1 MRWTRKSIIAEIKR
15 LHEANEELY
24 YSKAEDNHLNLVR
37 AAGWHF
43 GTWRRAVEA
52 AGIDY
57 ESLSRYQ
64 RWNKQ
69 RIVER
74 IRQLHAQGKELHWRA
89 VSTQVD
95 PALAAAALRPNG
107 FRSWRDALAAAGFK
121 IEDVA
126 RYKEWDEERVLK
138 AIRQRKRA
146 GLSMYSKSLQTEDQ
160 SLFCAAR
167 RRFGSWD
174 GALNA
179 AGLKAEKIRLRKYNP
194 ALNAPRKKKKTA
206 GAQTTKPAAAKA
218 VSPNGKVTGKV
229 QLNKAQLN
237 GKAPLK
243 KSPIKSNTQA
253 VSKTASKTAA
263 KATPKAAAKK
273 AAKKATRAR
282 HRS

>member
-1 MRWTRKSIIAEIKR
+1 VRWTRKSIIAEIKR
-15 LHEANEELY
+15 LYDANEELY

-37 AAGWHF
+37 AAGWHY

-69 RIVER
+69 RIIDR
-74 IRQLHAQGKELHWRA
+74 IRELHAQGKELHWRA

-107 FRSWRDALAAAGFK
+107 FNTWRDALAAAGFD
-121 IEDVA
+121 IEEVA
-126 RYKEWDEERVLK
+126 RYKEWDEAKVLK

-146 GLSMYSKSLQTEDQ
+146 GLSMHSKSLQSEDQ

-179 AGLKAEKIRLRKYNP
+179 AGLKAEKIRLRKFNP
-194 ALNAPRKKKKTA
+194 ALNAPRRSKKKMA
-206 GAQTTKPAAAKA
+206 AEAAAQSA
-218 VSPNGKVTGKV
+218 ASPNGKATGKV
-229 QLNKAQLN
+229 QIAS
-237 GKAPLK
+237 KAPAK
-243 KSPIKSNTQA
+243 A
-253 VSKTASKTAA
+253 AAKTAA
-263 KATPKAAAKK
+263 KTTKTTASKATPKAASKTAAKK
-273 AAKKATRAR
+273 AAKKSAAAR
-282 HRS
+282 RR